1 MNGKGIFKILSL
13 SFAVMVVIL
22 GGLLFWGLSKLPSAF
37 DIKQSLTPPA
47 LKKSSASSTQTSE
60 SSPNPS
66 LESPVTPT
74 DKVNPEASSS
84 PAPTGK
90 EKLASDTARVL
101 LEDFADPRKPMIE
114 SCRNLAQAS
123 ESHFLRDPENASAK
137 YFFESLAQ
145 DKKDPLVET
154 AAPILRYIF
163 RAPGMQSV
171 VEMIMKAEETKDVG
185 ILKKAEFYYEIYRA
199 GDFLKDHKDDM
210 DVILQKTYNLHHLAK
225 AVAQKPALAKDAA
238 TLSFCEDM
246 EKNVTDDGV
255 YNADDASKEMLKFLG
270 DAGIDP
276 KSIGYDPNYR
286 SKVKLNL
293 SNSQVTINDTW
304 VVKLFAKDIQKAQ
317 KEPTAKN

>member
-1 MNGKGIFKILSL
+1 MNGKNILKILSISL
-13 SFAVMVVIL
+13 AVIVLIL

-47 LKKSSASSTQTSE
+47 LKKSSVASASQTAAAVENKEAATEEVDTNQTEANPAQQAST
-60 SSPNPS
+60 P
-66 LESPVTPT
+66 
-74 DKVNPEASSS
+74 
-84 PAPTGK
+84 K
-90 EKLASDTARVL
+90 EKLASDTAKVL

-114 SCRNLAQAS
+114 GCRNLAQAS

-238 TLSFCEDM
+238 TLTFCEDM

-255 YNADDASKEMLKFLG
+255 YNADEASKEMLKFLG